1 MVQVMNCA
9 TQGFINII
17 HQKCFETSVS
27 IVGHG
32 WKRYVTIFYTY
43 CYTNKK
49 VQHDK
54 RINLHAS
61 KYYYVIIKCTQTHMS
76 ILTTL
81 YRMMQIYPSDDNQ
94 FIASAD
100 YVT

>member
-1 MVQVMNCA
+1 M
-9 TQGFINII
+9 
-17 HQKCFETSVS
+17 CFETSVS

-54 RINLHAS
+54 HMNLHAS
-61 KYYYVIIKCTQTHMS
+61 KILLCNHKMYTNTHEYNNNTLQDDANLPFRWQS
-76 ILTTL
+76 ILE
-81 YRMMQIYPSDDNQ
+81 
-94 FIASAD
+94 SAD